1 MKDFALIKNGIVER
15 VIFGDLNFIKA
26 AGLDQNYDACV
37 DLRNLILDRAT
48 VGRMTAKTSRRRSS
62 KSPRPKNLKV

>member
-37 DLRNLILDRAT
+37 DLSELD
-48 VGRMTAKTSRRRSS
+48 
-62 KSPRPKNLKV
+62 PRPGDGWAYDGENFTAPVVEEPPPEEP